1 MRAIKHTNTENIE
14 MAKYTELKISSFQKF
29 TKSEYIHGA
38 YNADLAGY
46 ECGRFTHVRILKS
59 TKYKGLWDV
68 KILWEDAGQFETVSW
83 GHGTLED
90 AKYWI
95 VQRSDKADQ
104 LAAMEAAND
113 DAFYAAHPHLE
124 RI

>member
-1 MRAIKHTNTENIE
+1 

-29 TKSEYIHGA
+29 TKSEYINGA

-46 ECGRFTHVRILKS
+46 ECGRFTQVRIIKS
-59 TKYKGLWDV
+59 IKNEGLWDV
-68 KILWEDAGQFETVSW
+68 KILWENAGKFETVSW
-83 GHGTLED
+83 GHETLED
-90 AKYWI
+90 AKYWA

-104 LAAMEAAND
+104 LAAMDAAND
-113 DAFYAAHPHLE
+113 DAFYAAHPHLA

>member
-1 MRAIKHTNTENIE
+1 
-14 MAKYTELKISSFQKF
+14 MAKYTELKISSFLKF

-38 YNADLAGY
+38 YNADLEGW
-46 ECGRFTHVRILKS
+46 ECGRFTQVRIIKS
-59 TKYKGLWDV
+59 VKHAGLWDV
-68 KILWEDAGQFETVSW
+68 MILWEDAAHFEIVAR
-83 GHGTLED
+83 GHDTLED